1 MKLYELTTAYNEL
14 LDIDIEPEQ
23 LQEHLKNLED
33 AIEDKA
39 DSIAAVLTELQGDID
54 AIKKE
59 EDRLYKRRKQFED
72 RQVFLKNYLQEA
84 MYSVD
89 KTKFKT
95 QLHTFSIQ
103 KNPPTLY
110 IIDES
115 KIPEDFY
122 KIERKLNRTEF
133 KDAVK
138 NGLYADIAELRQ
150 TEGLRIR

>member
-14 LDIDIEPEQ
+14 LDIDMEPEE

-54 AIKKE
+54 TIKKE

-84 MYSVD
+84 MYAVD

-103 KNPPTLY
+103 KNKPALF

-122 KIERKLNRTEF
+122 KIERKLNITEF

-138 NGLYADIAELRQ
+138 NGYYTDIAELRQ

>member
-39 DSIAAVLTELQGDID
+39 DNIAKVLAELQGDID
-54 AIKKE
+54 TIKKE

-84 MYSVD
+84 MYAVD

-122 KIERKLNRTEF
+122 KIERKLNRTQF
-133 KDAVK
+133 KDAIK
-138 NGLYADIAELRQ
+138 NGYYTDIAELRQ